1 MQAKKPSEGSTGRR
15 RHRPAI
21 QLSTVDQARLARGEI
36 ASAEEALVQA
46 LQNPV
51 TAVPPAGAARAAHSH
66 APAPQQQSAATGA
79 ATGAAK
85 QATKHTA
92 AGAAKKHTTGAAT
105 SAATPR
111 AKPGAKQRPGRL
123 TGKNTIIARNAEEQR
138 LLDERPPHFGK
149 I

>member
-51 TAVPPAGAARAAHSH
+51 TAVPPAGAA
-66 APAPQQQSAATGA
+66 TD
-79 ATGAAK
+79 
-85 QATKHTA
+85 
-92 AGAAKKHTTGAAT
+92 
-105 SAATPR
+105 AATPR
-111 AKPGAKQRPGRL
+111 AKSGAKQRPGRL